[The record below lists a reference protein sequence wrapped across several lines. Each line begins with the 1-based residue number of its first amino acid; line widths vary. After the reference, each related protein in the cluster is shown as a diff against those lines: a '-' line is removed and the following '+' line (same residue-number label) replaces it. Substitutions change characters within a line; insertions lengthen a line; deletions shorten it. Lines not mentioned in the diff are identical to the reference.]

1 MSALLNAL
9 HRLEQSRPMRRSQ
22 AETQTPSYSPS
33 TIAPADKLVDDE
45 FVDEVVPQGVELR
58 RNALPLVEPRH
69 VDELRA
75 ALDQID
81 WPTPAAMVVAPF
93 AATLPE
99 PELPQPLA
107 WGEVALPN
115 PVLPREMHEA
125 AAELVRLVPRPALAA
140 AVAVGMSGELL
151 PTLRS
156 FGEAIS
162 AQTKADVV
170 LLGPGSLI
178 DSEQLSAQWSAL
190 RAHVGYGIVHTTAE
204 RALERI
210 NTLQQT
216 AGVIA
221 VAKLGT
227 TTTRSI
233 VRLREQLAAQ
243 NVPFLGLLVV
253 RDE

>member
-1 MSALLNAL
+1 M
-9 HRLEQSRPMRRSQ
+9 E
-22 AETQTPSYSPS
+22 
-33 TIAPADKLVDDE
+33 
-45 FVDEVVPQGVELR
+45 
-58 RNALPLVEPRH
+58 
-69 VDELRA
+69 
-75 ALDQID
+75 
-81 WPTPAAMVVAPF
+81 VAPV
-93 AATLPE
+93 ATPLPE

-115 PVLPREMHEA
+115 PVLPREMHDA

-140 AVAVGMSGELL
+140 AVAVGVSGELL

-190 RAHVGYGIVHTTAE
+190 RAHVGYGIVHTTVE

-210 NTLQQT
+210 NTLQLT

-221 VAKLGT
+221 VAELGT

-233 VRLREQLAAQ
+233 VRLREQLAAR